1 MLNTFVEKITNTL
14 AANNEA
20 ASELLSGFTATTISA
35 ASIKDMFFAL
45 LLGVA
50 MGFLISLVYLI
61 THRKSGY
68 KESYVMTLMLLPPI
82 VAIVLVMINS
92 MASALSLAGVFTL
105 CRYRTVP
112 GDPKDITYIFF
123 AMAAG
128 VICGINNSENIWFV
142 FVFFAII
149 AAVLILT
156 DLLHYG
162 KPKTSSMTL
171 KITIPEN
178 LNYIGLFDDIL
189 DANTTNWHLNRIKT
203 TNFGSLFELVYTLEM
218 KNDTNPKKFMDD
230 LRKLNGNLTVILSLF
245 RFEDQIYD
253 K

>member
-1 MLNTFVEKITNTL
+1 MANPRP
-14 AANNEA
+14 AA
-20 ASELLSGFTATTISA
+20 
-35 ASIKDMFFAL
+35 
-45 LLGVA
+45 
-50 MGFLISLVYLI
+50 
-61 THRKSGY
+61 
-68 KESYVMTLMLLPPI
+68 
-82 VAIVLVMINS
+82 
-92 MASALSLAGVFTL
+92 
-105 CRYRTVP
+105 
-112 GDPKDITYIFF
+112 
-123 AMAAG
+123 
-128 VICGINNSENIWFV
+128 
-142 FVFFAII
+142 
-149 AAVLILT
+149 
-156 DLLHYG
+156 
-162 KPKTSSMTL
+162 L